1 MHGREI
7 REREVGEE
15 RVGSG
20 SSKREGSRE
29 KCEMQIILIE
39 QRVRINFNPSTPA
52 SNCLRPTPNFQA
64 FFGIFQSERK
74 HKNKP
79 YAQ

>member
-1 MHGREI
+1 MY
-7 REREVGEE
+7 
-15 RVGSG
+15 
-20 SSKREGSRE
+20 
-29 KCEMQIILIE
+29 MQVVFRLRNITKLG
-39 QRVRINFNPSTPA
+39 QINPLTPA

-64 FFGIFQSERK
+64 FYGIFQSERK